1 MILTHICATNKIR
14 SRIRSR
20 SKEPSPLSIEIE
32 IERVPVLFLSFVPSF
47 QYMPLRDARCRDIF
61 AADPPWPLVTEARS
75 LPPDPLEKHCFWGE
89 HRPLQQSLVDSQVP
103 PFMAQERESSSGSV
117 GVDDGLVDGS
127 REGSDSGAPE
137 IGGVEVD
144 DGPVDG
150 RREES
155 DSSDTKIGGVD
166 VDDGPVDG
174 SREGFNSTGIDVGV
188 AADGASENEVR
199 LSPTSTSGE
208 ELEGT
213 SSPTSWRRSAYTSAV
228 LVAPGTVKRK
238 DSVVPAPIFPL
249 AISKGGSETT
259 MAISVWDPLT
269 LSSISDPST
278 TSIS

>member
-1 MILTHICATNKIR
+1 
-14 SRIRSR
+14 
-20 SKEPSPLSIEIE
+20 
-32 IERVPVLFLSFVPSF
+32 
-47 QYMPLRDARCRDIF
+47 MPLRDPRCRDIF

-75 LPPDPLEKHCFWGE
+75 LPPDPLEKQSFWGE

-103 PFMAQERESSSGSV
+103 PFVAQARESSSGSDSDSGGTEV

-127 REGSDSGAPE
+127 REGSDSGGSE
-137 IGGVEVD
+137 LGGVEVD

-150 RREES
+150 RREGS
-155 DSSDTKIGGVD
+155 DSGDTEIGGVD

-174 SREGFNSTGIDVGV
+174 SREGFDSTGIDVGV
-188 AADGASENEVR
+188 AADGASENEAR
-199 LSPTSTSGE
+199 SSPTSTSGE
-208 ELEGT
+208 ELEIS
-213 SSPTSWRRSAYTSAV
+213 SSPTSWRRSAYTSAA

-249 AISKGGSETT
+249 AISRGGSETT

-269 LSSISDPST
+269 LSSISDPSM